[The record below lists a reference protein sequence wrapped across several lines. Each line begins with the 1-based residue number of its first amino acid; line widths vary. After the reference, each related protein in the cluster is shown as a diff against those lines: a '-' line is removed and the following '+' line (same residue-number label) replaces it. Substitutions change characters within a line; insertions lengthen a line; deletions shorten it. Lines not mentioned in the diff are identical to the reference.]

1 MGVKLLIAGG
11 GTGGHVFPAL
21 AIAREWLSRSDE
33 REVVLVGTT
42 RGIEMKLVP
51 QAGLPLE
58 TLRVAGLKGKG
69 GSTLFKNFA
78 KLAPAMLDA
87 SRVLRK
93 HHPIAAFGV
102 GGYAAGPM
110 LLTTW
115 LRGIPNVIFEPN
127 AEPGF
132 TNKALARISKRI
144 ATGYDVSAR
153 TWGAKAEV
161 TGCPVRTEFLN
172 IPPGVPEKPLRL
184 LVTGGSQGALPV
196 NRAFVDGMDA
206 LARRSNE
213 LSIVHQTGERDYD
226 AVRTAYARR
235 EILAEVVPFLGNMP
249 ERFAWADIIVCRA
262 GAITA
267 AEVAAAGRAAIFIPF
282 GRATDSHQLRNAQ
295 EMAKHGAGRVIIEP
309 ELTGERLT
317 KEIFSLLDDPKE
329 IVRMGSA
336 ARRLSRPNAARDIV
350 NLIEQAAGLTGT
362 RENRVNSSSPD
373 AAVSRSAVSSPAKST
388 QSKEEVAP

>member
-1 MGVKLLIAGG
+1 VGVKLLIAGG
-11 GTGGHVFPAL
+11 GTGGHVFPAM
-21 AIAREWLSRSDE
+21 AIAREWLSRGTE

-69 GSTLFKNFA
+69 GGTLLKNLF

-87 SRVLRK
+87 SRVVKK
-93 HHPIAAFGV
+93 HKPIAAFGV

-115 LRGIPNVIFEPN
+115 MHGIPNVIFEPN

-132 TNKALARISKRI
+132 TNKSLARISARI
-144 ATGYDVSAR
+144 ATGYEISAR
-153 TWGAKAEV
+153 TWGEKAVV
-161 TGCPVRTEFLN
+161 TGCPVRPEFLTIAQR
-172 IPPGVPEKPLRL
+172 IPQKPLRVL
-184 LVTGGSQGALPV
+184 ITGGSQGALPV
-196 NRAFVDGMDA
+196 NRAFVDAMDF
-206 LARRSNE
+206 LATRKNE
-213 LSIVHQTGERDYD
+213 MSIVHQTGERDYD

-235 EILAEVVPFLGNMP
+235 EILAEVVPFLSNMP

-295 EMAKHGAGRVIIEP
+295 EMARQHAGRVITEA

-317 KEIFSLLDDPKE
+317 KEIFALLDSPE
-329 IVRMGSA
+329 QIERMSMA
-336 ARRLSRPNAARDIV
+336 ARSLSWPNATRDIV
-350 NLIEQAAGLTGT
+350 NLIEQAAGIAP
-362 RENRVNSSSPD
+362 SSGKVR
-373 AAVSRSAVSSPAKST
+373 AAAGSSTVSTSAVSTPDREK
-388 QSKEEVAP
+388 VAP

>member
-11 GTGGHVFPAL
+11 GTGGHVFPAM
-21 AIAREWLSRSDE
+21 AIAREWLSRGSE

-58 TLRVAGLKGKG
+58 TLRVAGLKGKAG
-69 GSTLFKNFA
+69 GTLLKNLF

-87 SRVLRK
+87 SRVFRK
-93 HHPIAAFGV
+93 HKPIAAFGV

-115 LRGIPNVIFEPN
+115 IHGIPNVIFEPN

-132 TNKALARISKRI
+132 TNKSLARISARI
-144 ATGYDVSAR
+144 ATGYEVSAR
-153 TWGAKAEV
+153 TWGAKAVV
-161 TGCPVRTEFLN
+161 TGCPVRPEFLTIAQR
-172 IPPGVPEKPLRL
+172 IPQKPLRVL
-184 LVTGGSQGALPV
+184 ITGGSQGALPV
-196 NRAFVDGMDA
+196 NRAFVDAMDF
-206 LARRSNE
+206 LATRKNE
-213 LSIVHQTGERDYD
+213 MSIVHQTGERDYD

-235 EILAEVVPFLGNMP
+235 EILAEVVPFLSNMP

-295 EMAKHGAGRVIIEP
+295 EMARQHAGRVITEA
-309 ELTGERLT
+309 ELTGERLS
-317 KEIFSLLDDPKE
+317 KEIFALLDSPQQIE
-329 IVRMGSA
+329 RMSLA
-336 ARRLSRPNAARDIV
+336 ARNLSWPNATRDIV
-350 NLIEQAAGLTGT
+350 NLIEQAAGIAPSPGKVRAAAGT
-362 RENRVNSSSPD
+362 SSISNQAASTPDRE
-373 AAVSRSAVSSPAKST
+373 K
-388 QSKEEVAP
+388 VAP